1 MSSNNKNNQR
11 FRNFNVI
18 KERLR
23 KNREATNYNSNYDR
37 VSKYTF
43 TFLPQPKTPTPI
55 IYQKTE
61 TNPPTHTNLS
71 KDITPLSTTNVDP
84 KYSNNPYRPL
94 TPTSINNSK
103 RQNNQST
110 LTPLHNNRND
120 QLKSSATPD
129 KCVNI
134 NAYEGICP
142 NCMNSAII
150 DGRDDCNDNRYIDI
164 EQEPFNVQ
172 AKRNQNMLNA
182 IKDKVQERY
191 NQTQKIGYLISATE
205 PNQKEKMINAAVNSE
220 FTLNKSNKDSRQE
233 KTLKTY
239 NKNMRFFKGKN
250 YDGMNPQVA
259 EFYKNETQTNKA
271 TEQSISSIGTNPY
284 SNKYVINQ
292 NDYRRMLNDQITYN
306 NKRRINELE
315 QSKQF
320 DKEVNENNQRLLEE
334 ERKCKQEEDALRK
347 KEFLK
352 QNKELIDHKQKQ
364 FTMNEKEQLE
374 REKRNNEAL
383 NERLLKERKE
393 EIEKK
398 RMQRMEMKKEM
409 DNHAQLERNRKHNN
423 KESGYC
429 GMDGNVF
436 REPHVVDEYG
446 KCISCNKAFNK
457 RLLSNVGDYN
467 KLKQRKKMNNNNN
480 NNKRTVNN
488 QYNA

>member
-1 MSSNNKNNQR
+1 MSSNNNINNNNQR

-23 KNREATNYNSNYDR
+23 KNREATTYNSNYDR
-37 VSKYTF
+37 VNNSNLIYN
-43 TFLPQPKTPTPI
+43 LQPQPKTPTPI
-55 IYQKTE
+55 YQKTE
-61 TNPPTHTNLS
+61 ANPPTHNNLPKAVTPLNVNPTTS
-71 KDITPLSTTNVDP
+71 KD
-84 KYSNNPYRPL
+84 PYRPL
-94 TPTSINNSK
+94 TPTSINNPSK
-103 RQNNQST
+103 RQSNQPT
-110 LTPLHNNRND
+110 LTPLRNYRNN

-129 KCVNI
+129 KCVNV

-150 DGRDDCNDNRYIDI
+150 AGRDDCNDNHYIDI

-172 AKRNQNMLNA
+172 AKRNQTMLNA

-205 PNQKEKMINAAVNSE
+205 PNQKERMINAAQNSE
-220 FTLNKSNKDSRQE
+220 FTLNKSNKDTRQE

-292 NDYRRMLNDQITYN
+292 NDYRKILNDQITYN
-306 NKRRINELE
+306 NKRKILELE

-320 DKEVNENNQRLLEE
+320 DKEVNENNKRLLEE
-334 ERKCKQEEDALRK
+334 ERKSKQQEDALRK

-352 QNKELIDHKQKQ
+352 KNKELIDHKLKEVS
-364 FTMNEKEQLE
+364 MNEKEQLE

-383 NERLLKERKE
+383 NERLLREKKE

-398 RMQRMEMKKEM
+398 RKQRLEMQKEM
-409 DNHAQLERNRKHNN
+409 DNHVQLERNRKGNN
-423 KESGYC
+423 NESGYC

-446 KCISCNKAFNK
+446 RCVNCNKAYNK

-467 KLKQRKKMNNNNN
+467 KLKQRKKMNNNKRMG
-480 NNKRTVNN
+480 NNKYNN
-488 QYNA
+488 E